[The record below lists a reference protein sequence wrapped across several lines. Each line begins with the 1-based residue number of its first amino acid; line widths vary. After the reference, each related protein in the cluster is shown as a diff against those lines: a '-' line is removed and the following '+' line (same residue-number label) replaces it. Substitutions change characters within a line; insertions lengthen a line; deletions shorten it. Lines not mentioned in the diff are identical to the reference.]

1 MKKISILILSA
12 FLLLTACGDS
22 KQTISQ
28 SADKENNSV
37 AEENNNKEANT
48 KIEIENSGSNIWSD
62 SINSIWINTA
72 AIYKNTGDVPVEI
85 GETQMNYKAKDG
97 SVLGTS
103 TMIYAVPSIV
113 QPGETAFITEG
124 TILDGESS
132 TDNYAETTFNFNFE
146 ETDESS
152 NLMEVSAV
160 KGVSSDF
167 GYSVTG
173 LVKNPTDIQQ
183 EDIRL
188 AAILYDANGNI
199 LGGLSGSVDVGLAPG
214 GEAGFELSYPPLP
227 DDIGTKV
234 SKIEVKSYGFTW

>member
-1 MKKISILILSA
+1 MSSL
-12 FLLLTACGDS
+12 LLLTACGDS

-28 SADKENNSV
+28 SADKENNPV
-37 AEENNNKEANT
+37 AEENNNKEEANM
-48 KIEIENSGSNIWSD
+48 KIDIENSGSNVWSD

-72 AIYKNTGDVPVEI
+72 AVYKNTGDVPVEI

-124 TILDGESS
+124 TILDGEST

-173 LVKNPTDIQQ
+173 LVKIQQ
-183 EDIRL
+183 M
-188 AAILYDANGNI
+188 
-199 LGGLSGSVDVGLAPG
+199 
-214 GEAGFELSYPPLP
+214 F
-227 DDIGTKV
+227 
-234 SKIEVKSYGFTW
+234 SKKTFV